1 MSRRPAALGLRN
13 ESGRLVRRAHLGSSP
28 SACEMLALVGRVIGQ
43 RPRPLSAAVLI
54 CVTLLGVLAVDRG
67 AGAAPS
73 SCSQVG
79 TKCGLILVHLDADH
93 PPYGWLRTSLRD
105 AQGVVSRARMQNVEG
120 IDGPL
125 RLTAPPGNYSL
136 QVAARPCN
144 RDCEPRKSNSV
155 VSCRI
160 DLTVR
165 AGRTSSAFVILGAH
179 GCSVQITPGL
189 GPTIAIRPDRAI
201 ARIRV
206 GETSSEIGRTYGRG
220 QVHIH
225 PATRTYDIA
234 HQDVLA
240 QFDHYERA
248 TNLESTGDAL
258 SLYGQ
263 RLSRGW
269 AYWQPRLA
277 ARGWHTFT
285 CDGSHEAISPHRR
298 TSLLID
304 KDRLDVQID
313 SDHYSGPFSTR
324 CFIAAP

>member
-1 MSRRPAALGLRN
+1 M
-13 ESGRLVRRAHLGSSP
+13 LGSDHARLGTDHRDPARSSDRSNP
-28 SACEMLALVGRVIGQ
+28 GRG
-43 RPRPLSAAVLI
+43 
-54 CVTLLGVLAVDRG
+54 
-67 AGAAPS
+67 
-73 SCSQVG
+73 
-79 TKCGLILVHLDADH
+79 
-93 PPYGWLRTSLRD
+93 
-105 AQGVVSRARMQNVEG
+105 
-120 IDGPL
+120 
-125 RLTAPPGNYSL
+125 
-136 QVAARPCN
+136 
-144 RDCEPRKSNSV
+144 
-155 VSCRI
+155 
-160 DLTVR
+160 DLKR
-165 AGRTSSAFVILGAH
+165 
-179 GCSVQITPGL
+179 
-189 GPTIAIRPDRAI
+189 
-201 ARIRV
+201 
-206 GETSSEIGRTYGRG
+206 IGRTYGRG